1 MSPLLVHFLRRV
13 ALFALILAVLAAVGP
28 RVLRELGVIGPR
40 PPEVIAAAERSI
52 EAARHYGADDS
63 MTALQEANRHLQEA
77 RALAEHGEGR
87 RARHAA
93 AAASQWAIV
102 SQRQALA
109 RREQQRRQ
117 AEEITR
123 QIDKLL
129 NTLDELYAHTSPAL
143 SKGAAGDL
151 LSRLKATRQIGA
163 ALILAFE
170 QGNYARVIAEETVTR
185 KALEAFREEMK
196 AAGRPDS
203 APRARKRAEG
213 PATP

>member
-13 ALFALILAVLAAVGP
+13 ALVALILALLAAFGP

-40 PPEVIAAAERSI
+40 VSEVIAGGERSI

-63 MTALQEANRHLQEA
+63 MVAMQEASRHLQEA
-77 RALAEHGEGR
+77 RLLAQQGEGR

-93 AAASQWAIV
+93 AAASAQAIV
-102 SQRQALA
+102 AQRQALA

-123 QIDKLL
+123 EIDKLL
-129 NTLDELYAHTSPAL
+129 NGLDELYSHTSPGL
-143 SKGAAGDL
+143 SKEAAGEL
-151 LSRLKATRQIGA
+151 LSRLKAARQTGA

-185 KALEAFREEMK
+185 KVLEATREEMK
-196 AAGRPDS
+196 AAGQTDS
-203 APRARKRAEG
+203 SPKARKRAEG
-213 PATP
+213 PPR